1 MPFGI
6 RFRPKSSLLLFT
18 SGVILYKLT
27 SELVIEEL
35 GITSS
40 TPETE
45 SQEGI
50 VAEIYEI
57 VKNELLKKVY
67 TEWNKGGNT
76 NE

>member
-35 GITSS
+35 GITSV
-40 TPETE
+40 PEDRIG
-45 SQEGI
+45 SVCSSVLYAYQ
-50 VAEIYEI
+50 
-57 VKNELLKKVY
+57 LL
-67 TEWNKGGNT
+67 
-76 NE
+76 